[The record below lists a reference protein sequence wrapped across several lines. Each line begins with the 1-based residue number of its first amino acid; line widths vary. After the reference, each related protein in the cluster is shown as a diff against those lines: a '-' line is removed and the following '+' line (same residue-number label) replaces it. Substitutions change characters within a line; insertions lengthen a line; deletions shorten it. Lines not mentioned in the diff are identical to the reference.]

1 MQLTSKVNKDF
12 ECLLCIIDICS
23 KYGWVVPLKDEKD
36 MTITNALQIFLDESN
51 RKLIKTWVDKGSEFF
66 NRSMKLWSEFN
77 DIEIYTANYRG
88 KSVVAERFIR
98 ALKNKTYK
106 SMTSVSKKVHID
118 KLVEI
123 LYKYNNKY
131 HSTIKMKDVVVNLS
145 TSIDFSKEN
154 NKEHPKFK
162 VGNDVRISK
171 YKSIFVK
178 GYTQDWS
185 ELVFVIRKVKK
196 ILCRGHVLLVILT
209 VKKFLERFKKNNCK
223 KQIKKS
229 LELKMKSNEEL
240 INHILNAKAT
250 IILLTVGLIKM
261 SVK

>member
-1 MQLTSKVNKDF
+1 MIKILNVYYVLLTF
-12 ECLLCIIDICS
+12 I
-23 KYGWVVPLKDEKD
+23 EKD
-36 MTITNALQIFLDESN
+36 ITITNALQIFLDESN
-51 RKLIKTWVDKGSEFF
+51 RNLIKTWVDKGSEFF
-66 NRSMKLWSEFN
+66 NRSMKLWPEFN

-98 ALKNKTYK
+98 DLKNKTYK
-106 SMTSVSKKVHID
+106 SMTSVSKNVHID

-123 LYKYNNKY
+123 LYKYSNTC
-131 HSTIKMKDVVVNLS
+131 HSAIKMKAVDVNS
-145 TSIDFSKEN
+145 TTSIDFSKEN

-209 VKKFLERFKKNNCK
+209 VKKFLERFKKKNCK

-240 INHILNAKAT
+240 INYILNAKAT